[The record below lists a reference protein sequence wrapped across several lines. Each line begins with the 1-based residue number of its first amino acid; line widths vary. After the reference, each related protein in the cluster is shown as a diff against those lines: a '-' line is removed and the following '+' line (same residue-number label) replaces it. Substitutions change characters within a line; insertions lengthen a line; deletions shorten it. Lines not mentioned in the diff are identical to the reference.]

1 MSDLERARRVHTLL
15 IDALALSEAERGRF
29 LREQCGEDEDLIGQ
43 VNQLLQGAGD
53 AEQYFNRLGED
64 VGDVLEGTAERAAT
78 AAQNDPP
85 TAASPEPE
93 PPELEIGQKLG
104 HFRVSGELGRGGM
117 GTVYRATDLRLGREV
132 ALKVLPLAV
141 SDGSEM
147 AERFAQE
154 ARLLAALSHTNI
166 ASIFGIEEDGGRRLL
181 VLELVDGP
189 GLEERIARGRLSVR
203 ESLETASQIA
213 RALEVA
219 HRAGIV
225 HRDLKPSNV
234 KLVGSTGV
242 AKVLDFGIAT
252 VLPDARVASASAH
265 KDIVSTGVGRVLGTV
280 AYMSP
285 EQARG
290 DQVDE
295 RTDIWAWGCVLY
307 EMLCGQRPFQGRT
320 VTDTLAAIIER
331 EPDWT
336 RLPATLPA
344 EVSRMLRRCLNK
356 DPRRR
361 LRNAGDLWLIL
372 EELLHPGTEDEQ
384 PLLEAPP
391 ASNWHRVLP
400 WALAIAAAG
409 AGILLGRGLDDPA
422 EEPTR
427 RLELLVGGEQL
438 RTAAGGRTVAI
449 SADGTT
455 LAHTADGK
463 LHLRPL
469 DAFEDHEL
477 EGGFGAESPAFSPD
491 GAWLSFFQRGQL
503 RKISV
508 LGGDPFP
515 LCAAALP
522 RGSDWGDDNRI
533 VFSDGA
539 SLFTVSGSGGD
550 CRPLRSP
557 GPADDQVKFLWPTW
571 LPGGTQVLF
580 QMTGPR
586 SNGIAVLDVAS
597 GEITQVQSSGSD
609 PRFVQ
614 TGHILYTRLGTVFAV
629 SYDPAT
635 GEIGTNPRPVLDGI
649 SAESTGASHM
659 AVSTDG
665 VLAYAPSPDPSRD
678 LVWVARD
685 GSERLAAP
693 ASGDYTTPRV
703 SPDATRIAVVIR
715 RAGERQIWVYDL
727 RNETV
732 RQLTQ
737 GGTNIWPAWAPDGE
751 RISFS
756 NGIEGPA
763 TIWWQSA
770 DGSAATKISTQGRH
784 QYASSWAAHENVIT
798 WFQPGPDGT
807 RDIWA
812 HRLDSEAGSFPVVA
826 TSAHEQGPAL
836 SPDARWIAYA
846 ANTTGRNEIYVEAC
860 PGCRGGDDSDAP
872 QGRWQVSTAGGG
884 EVVWSPR
891 GDELFYR
898 EGSKVM
904 SVSIDFSSGVPR
916 AQSPMELFDG
926 PYVIGQSGNSEYA
939 VAPDGDR
946 FLMVKNPEESGAQ
959 RIRVVLNWF
968 AELP

>member
-1 MSDLERARRVHTLL
+1 MSDLERARRVHALL
-15 IDALALSEAERGRF
+15 IDALALSEAERSQF
-29 LREQCGEDEDLIGQ
+29 LREQCGDDLDLIEQ
-43 VNQLLQGAGD
+43 VKRLLQGAGN

-78 AAQNDPP
+78 AKDRAEEREAAPKPDP
-85 TAASPEPE
+85 S
-93 PPELEIGQKLG
+93 ELSVGQKLG

-132 ALKVLPLAV
+132 ALKVLPLSV

-147 AERFAQE
+147 AERFEQE

-189 GLEERIARGRLSVR
+189 GLEERVARGRLSVR
-203 ESLETASQIA
+203 ESLDIASQIA

-234 KLVGSTGV
+234 KLVGATGV

-252 VLPDARVASASAH
+252 VLPDARVASAESH
-265 KDIVSTGVGRVLGTV
+265 KDIVSTGVGKVLGTV

-336 RLPATLPA
+336 RLPATLPTEA
-344 EVSRMLRRCLNK
+344 SRMLRRCLSK

-372 EELLHPGTEDEQ
+372 EEILHPGTEDDLT
-384 PLLEAPP
+384 LLEVKPTKSWTRA
-391 ASNWHRVLP
+391 LP

-409 AGILLGRGLDDPA
+409 LGVLIGRSFDAP
-422 EEPTR
+422 EQEPTR
-427 RLELLVGGEQL
+427 RLELVVSSEQL

-491 GAWLSFFQRGQL
+491 GEWLTFFQRGQL

-508 LGGDPFP
+508 LGGDPFA

-522 RGSDWGDDNRI
+522 RGADWGADNRI
-533 VFSDGA
+533 VFSDGE
-539 SLFTVSGSGGD
+539 SLFTVSGSGGN
-550 CRPLRSP
+550 CTPLRSP
-557 GPADDQVKFLWPTW
+557 GPADDQVKFLWPSW
-571 LPGGTQVLF
+571 LPGGTKVLF
-580 QMTGPR
+580 QLAGPR
-586 SNGIAVLDVAS
+586 SGGIAVLDVAS
-597 GEITQVQSSGSD
+597 GEITTVQSSGAD
-609 PRFVQ
+609 PRYVA
-614 TGHILYTRLGTVFAV
+614 TGHILYTRLGTLFSIA
-629 SYDPAT
+629 YDPDT
-635 GEIGTNPRPVLDGI
+635 GEIGTDPRPVLDGI

-659 AVSTDG
+659 AVSASG
-665 VLAYAPSPDPSRD
+665 VLAYAPSPDPSRE
-678 LVWVARD
+678 LVWVDRN
-685 GSERLAAP
+685 GSESLAARP
-693 ASGDYTTPRV
+693 SGDYTTPRV
-703 SPDATRIAVVIR
+703 SPDANRIAVVIR
-715 RAGERQIWVYDL
+715 RAGERQVWLYDV

-737 GGTNIWPAWAPDGE
+737 GATNIWPAWAPDGE

-756 NGIEGPA
+756 NGTEGPA

-770 DGSAATKISTQGRH
+770 DGSAPTKISTQGRH
-784 QYASSWAAHENVIT
+784 QYASSWAANENVIT

-812 HRLDSEAGSFPVVA
+812 HRIDSEAGSFPVVS

-860 PGCRGGDDSDAP
+860 PGCLGADAGDAVE
-872 QGRWQVSTAGGG
+872 GRWQVSTAGGG
-884 EVVWSPR
+884 EPIWSPR

-898 EGSKVM
+898 QGSNVM
-904 SVSIDFSSGVPR
+904 SVRIDFSDGTPR
-916 AQSPMELFDG
+916 AQSAVELFDG
-926 PYVIGQSGNSEYA
+926 PYVIGQSGNPEYD

-946 FLMVKNPEESGAQ
+946 FLMVKNPEEAGAQ